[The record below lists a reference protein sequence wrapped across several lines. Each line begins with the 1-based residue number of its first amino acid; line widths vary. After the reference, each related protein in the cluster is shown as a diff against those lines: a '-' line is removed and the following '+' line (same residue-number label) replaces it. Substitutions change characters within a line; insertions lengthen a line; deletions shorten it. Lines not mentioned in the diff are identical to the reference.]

1 MLNLVVR
8 EIVERAQNDRLEHH
22 NRIPRLASRPRF
34 ARLVRTPPH
43 RLKTR
48 AQVFPRNHPVDL
60 QKRLVLGV
68 KTGIPVP
75 KIEKPHLT
83 HQPRLP
89 LSTNRQP
96 DSKST
101 TPEKGEFL
109 EVPLM
114 YLAERHFLSEHH
126 HPMLFDELYSLPHG
140 PICSSTLNGIDGII
154 HDELWSNFLA
164 RNGNIVVA
172 IKSFDRA
179 SLDEISDA
187 EMGVISNTWDQ
198 FGELTASQLRNYSH
212 ENCPEYT
219 ETRKISHS
227 NFI

>member
-34 ARLVRTPPH
+34 AHLVRTPPH
-43 RLKTR
+43 RLKTG

-60 QKRLVLGV
+60 QKWLVLGV

-109 EVPLM
+109 EVPFIVNTTFECFSLHHS
-114 YLAERHFLSEHH
+114 ATSWSQTRPKFIFLK
-126 HPMLFDELYSLPHG
+126 G
-140 PICSSTLNGIDGII
+140 
-154 HDELWSNFLA
+154 A
-164 RNGNIVVA
+164 A
-172 IKSFDRA
+172 
-179 SLDEISDA
+179 
-187 EMGVISNTWDQ
+187 
-198 FGELTASQLRNYSH
+198 TANCAKTVQLQH
-212 ENCPEYT
+212 
-219 ETRKISHS
+219 
-227 NFI
+227 

>member
-34 ARLVRTPPH
+34 TRLVRTPPH

-109 EVPLM
+109 EVPFGQTSVHV
-114 YLAERHFLSEHH
+114 LAQKTELASINPGLEFQPLSGVTGHAHCANRRRSGGDYEAPHSPAPLIALPPAAQEGRSPRAVPAGRH
-126 HPMLFDELYSLPHG
+126 
-140 PICSSTLNGIDGII
+140 
-154 HDELWSNFLA
+154 
-164 RNGNIVVA
+164 
-172 IKSFDRA
+172 RA
-179 SLDEISDA
+179 
-187 EMGVISNTWDQ
+187 
-198 FGELTASQLRNYSH
+198 
-212 ENCPEYT
+212 C
-219 ETRKISHS
+219 TR
-227 NFI
+227 

>member
-34 ARLVRTPPH
+34 TRLVRTPPH

-101 TPEKGEFL
+101 TPEKEEFL
-109 EVPLM
+109 EVPLSRL
-114 YLAERHFLSEHH
+114 LA
-126 HPMLFDELYSLPHG
+126 
-140 PICSSTLNGIDGII
+140 SSFAGTSMIVFPYD
-154 HDELWSNFLA
+154 DKA
-164 RNGNIVVA
+164 R
-172 IKSFDRA
+172 KSFCRVAEAPRSGSRCGRGGLGSVPVAWISLSPDPRTDR
-179 SLDEISDA
+179 
-187 EMGVISNTWDQ
+187 GT
-198 FGELTASQLRNYSH
+198 
-212 ENCPEYT
+212 
-219 ETRKISHS
+219 
-227 NFI
+227 

>member
-34 ARLVRTPPH
+34 AHLVRTPPH
-43 RLKTR
+43 RLKTG

-109 EVPLM
+109 EVP
-114 YLAERHFLSEHH
+114 FT
-126 HPMLFDELYSLPHG
+126 
-140 PICSSTLNGIDGII
+140 STFSIGRWATCTG
-154 HDELWSNFLA
+154 WFA
-164 RNGNIVVA
+164 RSGDSV
-172 IKSFDRA
+172 FR
-179 SLDEISDA
+179 
-187 EMGVISNTWDQ
+187 W
-198 FGELTASQLRNYSH
+198 
-212 ENCPEYT
+212 C
-219 ETRKISHS
+219 
-227 NFI
+227 